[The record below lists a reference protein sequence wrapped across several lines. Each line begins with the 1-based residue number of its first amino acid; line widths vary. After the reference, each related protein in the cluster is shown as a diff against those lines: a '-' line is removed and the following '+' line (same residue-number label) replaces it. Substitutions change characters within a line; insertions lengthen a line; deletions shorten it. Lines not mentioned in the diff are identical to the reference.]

1 MGKDSKATNAED
13 AKRDTS
19 LSEDDKLDD
28 ALDNTF
34 PASDPPSMTEP
45 IKHVGS
51 SKKIGK
57 PTQGE
62 IPKAG

>member
-1 MGKDSKATNAED
+1 MGMGKDPKAID
-13 AKRDTS
+13 AKKDNS
-19 LSEDDKLDD
+19 LSEDEKLDD

-57 PTQGE
+57 PTRPDSQRE
-62 IPKAG
+62 